1 MIHCYLELK
10 DTNYNLIDNF
20 KILWSLHNRNFVY
33 PKPDTD
39 RLLEIYKDYCRY
51 KNFESFWPI
60 YKEQFT
66 EDKHEVLGYYD
77 NDKLVAWSLI
87 YLINDDVVE
96 CFQFAWD
103 YKNPELKLGYKSLF
117 NECALYKSRGYKTLL
132 LGEADEYKKSL
143 DGFKIFPA
151 T

>member
-96 CFQFAWD
+96 CFQ
-103 YKNPELKLGYKSLF
+103 
-117 NECALYKSRGYKTLL
+117 CALYKSRGYKTLL